1 MSHREPLDD
10 VETRVVGVLVEKAL
24 TTPDGY
30 PLSLNALVN
39 GANQKSNRDP
49 VTSYTEQTI
58 SEALTRLR
66 LHRLVREVHEA
77 GARVAAMIGADTL
90 ILLSDIDGLYQAD
103 PRKMPGAP
111 FIPVV
116 EHITPEIL
124 AMAGEAPVG
133 YSSGGM
139 VTKLAAARI
148 VDRAPRW

>member
-66 LHRLVREVHEA
+66 LHRPACRW
-77 GARVAAMIGADTL
+77 
-90 ILLSDIDGLYQAD
+90 
-103 PRKMPGAP
+103 PRRYRSGPG
-111 FIPVV
+111 
-116 EHITPEIL
+116 
-124 AMAGEAPVG
+124 
-133 YSSGGM
+133 
-139 VTKLAAARI
+139 
-148 VDRAPRW
+148 PRR